1 MKNIGD
7 EIQFSIYSTMHDPDP
22 DRLPIVL
29 EEWEKLAREK
39 LEDGPYYYVAGGAGS
54 GQTMDDNL
62 QAFKNY
68 KIVQKMLNKVDERDL
83 SVELFGKTYPYP
95 LFQAPIGVQSIIHP
109 EGEVGAAL
117 ASAEVGVPFI
127 ASSASSVPME
137 QIAEKMGDAEKW
149 FQLYWSKDFNI
160 TKSFLNRAESAGYSA
175 IVVTLDTPMM
185 AWREYDL
192 KHVYLPFLAGEGVGN
207 YFSDPAFRAELEESP
222 EENPFGAIMHW
233 TKIFGNSALT
243 WEDIEFVKEHTSLPI
258 ILKGIVHPED
268 AEKALIYNVDGIIVS
283 NHGGR
288 QVDGGI
294 AALDALP
301 EVCDVIQDKI
311 PVLMDSGIRRGSD
324 VIKAMALGADAVLVG
339 RPLMYGLAVS
349 GQQGVKKVLNNL
361 IADLDITLGL
371 AGEKSVR
378 EIKENVRLKR

>member
-1 MKNIGD
+1 
-7 EIQFSIYSTMHDPDP
+7 MHDPDP

-109 EGEVGAAL
+109 EGEVDAAL

-137 QIAEKMGDAEKW
+137 QIAEKMGYAEKW

-175 IVVTLDTPMM
+175 IVVTLDTTMM

-192 KHVYLPFLAGEGVGN
+192 KHVYLSFLVGEGFGS
-207 YFSDPAFRAELEESP
+207 YFLYTVLR
-222 EENPFGAIMHW
+222 
-233 TKIFGNSALT
+233 
-243 WEDIEFVKEHTSLPI
+243 
-258 ILKGIVHPED
+258 
-268 AEKALIYNVDGIIVS
+268 
-283 NHGGR
+283 
-288 QVDGGI
+288 
-294 AALDALP
+294 AALD
-301 EVCDVIQDKI
+301 E
-311 PVLMDSGIRRGSD
+311 
-324 VIKAMALGADAVLVG
+324 
-339 RPLMYGLAVS
+339 
-349 GQQGVKKVLNNL
+349 
-361 IADLDITLGL
+361 
-371 AGEKSVR
+371 
-378 EIKENVRLKR
+378 